1 MRHVSPAQRERF
13 GTSDYR
19 PTTTIN
25 AGTMTMF
32 SLLQPDT
39 LEGIG

>member
-13 GTSDYR
+13 GMSDYR

-25 AGTMTMF
+25 AETMTMF
-32 SLLQPDT
+32 SLLQPE
-39 LEGIG
+39 LI